1 MVSIPAGLVASE
13 GTTSAMANSLGSTIT
28 STSASI
34 NETLSQMTVSLNS
47 NYAGFG
53 FSQSTTTTQATPSA
67 QSGRGSSSS
76 SGSSSGSSSSD
87 VGGMPSDFGGFGGG
101 AAGIFGGANGRSSTP
116 MNASLYKDIA
126 NIKNVTDIEYILE
139 ASEGDSNQTTTFM
152 GRTFTTQITDYTIRG
167 ISLNQSL
174 LDSYTVLPTD
184 IVSGRN
190 LVAGDSQVV
199 LLSENNSAYFNA
211 TVGSEITILNET
223 YTVVG
228 IYEPTSTSDNLVLYM
243 SLYDVQRITNN
254 TGYITSMTVFT
265 KNSDVVDSVSSAIT
279 SLHSELTVTTAQD
292 TMDRLQRQQEM
303 YQSALDS
310 AESSLA
316 TTQATATQE
325 IIVVVAATS
334 MIVLFVML
342 YTVRERTK
350 EIGTLKAIGFS
361 NKTVMGQ
368 FLIEGLVLSALA
380 GALGIAIAT
389 FAAPTLSS
397 VLLPSVSSSI
407 GFGGVGQTSAL
418 TVTIT
423 PTLMAEAFG
432 AAIALG
438 VVGSLYPAWRA
449 AKIRPAEAMRY
460 E

>member
-1 MVSIPAGLVASE
+1 
-13 GTTSAMANSLGSTIT
+13 
-28 STSASI
+28 
-34 NETLSQMTVSLNS
+34 
-47 NYAGFG
+47 
-53 FSQSTTTTQATPSA
+53 
-67 QSGRGSSSS
+67 
-76 SGSSSGSSSSD
+76 
-87 VGGMPSDFGGFGGG
+87 MPSDFGGFGGG

-126 NIKNVTDIEYILE
+126 NIKNVTNIEYLLE

-174 LDSYTVLPTD
+174 LDSYTILPTD

-190 LVAGDSQVV
+190 LVAGDNQVV
-199 LLSENNSAYFNA
+199 LLSQNNSAYFNA
-211 TVGSEITILNET
+211 TVGSKITILNET

-243 SLYDVQRITNN
+243 SLSDVQRITNN
-254 TGYITSMTVFT
+254 TGYITSMVVFT
-265 KNSDVVDSVSSAIT
+265 KNSDVVNSVSSAIT
-279 SLHSELTVTTAQD
+279 GLHSELTVTTAQD

-310 AESSLA
+310 AEASIA

-380 GALGIAIAT
+380 GAVGIVIAT

-397 VLLPSVSSSI
+397 VLLPTVSSSI
-407 GFGGVGQTSAL
+407 GFGGIGQTQAL
-418 TVTIT
+418 SVTIT
-423 PTLMAEAFG
+423 PTLMAEAF
-432 AAIALG
+432 ATAIALG

>member
-1 MVSIPAGLVASE
+1 MASE
-13 GTTSAMANSLGSTIT
+13 STTSAMADNLGSTIT
-28 STSASI
+28 NTSASI

-67 QSGRGSSSS
+67 QNGHGSSS
-76 SGSSSGSSSSD
+76 SGSSSSSNTND
-87 VGGMPSDFGGFGGG
+87 FGGMPQDFGGFGGG

-126 NIKNVTDIEYILE
+126 NIKNVTNIEYILE

-184 IVSGRN
+184 IISGRN
-190 LVAGDSQVV
+190 LVADDTQVV
-199 LLSENNSAYFNA
+199 LLSQNNSAFFNA

-228 IYEPTSTSDNLVLYM
+228 IYKPTSTADNLVLYM
-243 SLYDVQRITNN
+243 SLGDVQRITNN
-254 TGYITSMTVFT
+254 TGYITSMVVFT

-310 AESSLA
+310 AEVSIA

-380 GALGIAIAT
+380 GAVGIVIAT

-407 GFGGVGQTSAL
+407 GFGRLAETSAL
-418 TVTIT
+418 SVTIT

-438 VVGSLYPAWRA
+438 VIGSLYPAWRA